1 MKTEDVHIYIA
12 GNRLTL
18 DGIDNSHNG
27 MFVLDCG
34 GNWMSAIRTSV
45 RGFAQYIVNELEN
58 KLNPKQE
65 IDVLNISYD
74 VSRPSIL
81 EQGDGYFGRPKI
93 PYAVMKNRE
102 MTENQK
108 RNLSNLINNIG
119 KITLQGGKEI
129 KLIA

>member
-1 MKTEDVHIYIA
+1 MEEKIHVYVA

-18 DGIDNSHNG
+18 DGIDKSHNG
-27 MFVLDCG
+27 MFILDCG
-34 GNWMSAIRTSV
+34 GNWMSMIRTSL
-45 RGFAQYIVNELEN
+45 RDFAKYVVSELEN
-58 KLNPKQE
+58 RLNPKQE
-65 IDVLNISYD
+65 IDVVNINYE

-108 RNLSNLINNIG
+108 RNLSKLINNIG
-119 KITLQGGKEI
+119 TITLEGGKEI